1 MQMYKRHFMKFLPV
15 FVVIFF
21 GLAFGVH
28 AQSTRDVGAKPPA
41 PVYQASKKKTFSL
54 GLFKKKET
62 SIKSGV
68 ETQAEFEQRMKAVN
82 RQKKKEA
89 RMAGKPE
96 YANKFYF
103 GHKREPKKRP
113 NGKKKYCKICEFAH

>member
-1 MQMYKRHFMKFLPV
+1 MRYI
-15 FVVIFF
+15 FVVFIFCF
-21 GLAFGVH
+21 LGSLSVV
-28 AQSTRDVGAKPPA
+28 AQSTRDTGAKPPA
-41 PVYQASKKKTFSL
+41 PVYQSSKKQKFS
-54 GLFKKKET
+54 LFKKKQKSNIKAPHET
-62 SIKSGV
+62 S
-68 ETQAEFEQRMKAVN
+68 EEFEKRMKAVAK
-82 RQKKKEA
+82 QKSKEA

>member
-1 MQMYKRHFMKFLPV
+1 MRFVILYLFLTIGL
-15 FVVIFF
+15 VIN
-21 GLAFGVH
+21 AK
-28 AQSTRDVGAKPPA
+28 AQSTREVGTKPPA
-41 PVYQASKKKTFSL
+41 PVYQASKKKTFSFGFL
-54 GLFKKKET
+54 KKKQDNK
-62 SIKSGV
+62 KSGI
-68 ETQAEFEQRMKAVN
+68 ETQEEFAQRMKAVN

-96 YANKFYF
+96 YANKLYF

>member
-1 MQMYKRHFMKFLPV
+1 MKFFFV
-15 FVVIFF
+15 FLFLTACIVFDTK
-21 GLAFGVH
+21 

-41 PVYQASKKKTFSL
+41 PVYQASKKKSFSFGFL
-54 GLFKKKET
+54 KKKQDNK
-62 SIKSGV
+62 KSGI
-68 ETQAEFEQRMKAVN
+68 ETQQEFAQRMKAVN
-82 RQKKKEA
+82 KQKKKEA
-89 RMAGKPE
+89 RIAGKPE